1 MKKKIV
7 LLSFLV
13 LPLWLGTG
21 CMGVA
26 TPAVGIL
33 ITDVKWD
40 GHTSGKQG
48 PKTGKA
54 CAKSVLALVASGDAS
69 IEAAAAEGGITNVTS
84 VDHESTWTLLFG
96 EYCTIVH
103 GT

>member
-7 LLSFLV
+7 LLSFLC
-13 LPLWLGTG
+13 LTLWLGTG
-21 CMGVA
+21 CMGVVS
-26 TPAVGIL
+26 PAMGIL

-40 GHTSGKQG
+40 SHSSGKQG
-48 PKTGKA
+48 TKTGKA
-54 CAKSVLALVASGDAS
+54 CATSVLALVASGDAS
-69 IEAAAAEGGITNVTS
+69 IEAAAAEGGIKTVTS
-84 VDHESTWTLLFG
+84 VDHETKWTLLFG